1 MIREVTLTN
10 FMRHRSQHLV
20 FTPGLNCIRGG
31 NEQGKSTSLRAILYA
46 LFGTKA
52 LPVPMEDVVT
62 HGQPVNSLHVKL
74 VLDIDGITYTVDR
87 SKTGAEVNYADGV
100 VTGQTDVTRFLCERM
115 GVDAAVATRLMV
127 AAQNDIRGAL
137 ELGPKATTELI
148 ERLSDFDQLDNL
160 ITRMQDRLTLGSTG
174 PLEDALSVARTRL
187 EQARAL
193 PDLQAL
199 ESDHEEAE
207 AALSKLRA
215 DFNTL
220 DASMRSLESEIQ
232 AAVRLMEQRDHLQ
245 GLLDDATLRKSVA
258 EAELGQVQVAIAGMQ
273 APKRGLDQA
282 EGHLRGVRKLLRM
295 QQLYTS
301 AQPLLGQLVPRDPKE
316 IRLELSQMWQ
326 QRKTL
331 AGHIVMLKGEVASA
345 RAALLS
351 GLCSFCGQDFSHVPE
366 VVERNAATQARIAEI
381 ETKIGGLTE
390 TLSEI
395 TQREGEVNEV
405 LQDTQSLMAKVNA
418 LPDLL
423 AVDPNTKEIVWMG
436 PTVWAFE
443 PLDLAQAEVDVAE
456 AREFETL
463 LNQRLVHLERAKSN
477 LEAASSALEY
487 PQAQLQILAD
497 KIEATAVQE
506 VQKDLDLVKTQLRD
520 TVVPAMRSAE
530 ERASDAMHSLQ
541 SARVEHRMALTQ
553 REQDLADVER
563 LEGNLKLM
571 SFNNALLKKVRQ
583 ARPLIADRLWSVVLT
598 VVSNY
603 FSAMRGQR
611 SVVSKDRDGFK
622 VDGAP
627 VETLSGSTLDI
638 LGLALRVALV
648 RTFLPTATYLL
659 LDEPCAAMDSSRTE
673 TTLGFLASSGFEQ
686 VLLVTHEDV
695 SEAIADH
702 VVFLGT

>member
-1 MIREVTLTN
+1 MIREITLTN

-20 FTPGLNCIRGG
+20 FAPGLNCIRGG

-52 LPVPMEDVVT
+52 LPVPLEDVVT
-62 HGQPVNSLHVKL
+62 HGQPVNSLRVKL
-74 VLDIDGITYTVDR
+74 VLDIGGVTYTVDR
-87 SKTGAEVNYADGV
+87 SKTGAEVNYADGS

-115 GVDAAVATRLMV
+115 GVDVTVASRLMV

-160 ITRMQDRLTLGSTG
+160 ITRMQERLTLGSTG

-187 EQARAL
+187 EQARPL

-199 ESDHEEAE
+199 EEDHAEAE
-207 AALSKLRA
+207 AALRKVRIDFDNLDTSARA
-215 DFNTL
+215 
-220 DASMRSLESEIQ
+220 LESEIQ
-232 AAVRLMEQRDHLQ
+232 AIIRLMEQRDHLRS
-245 GLLDDATLRKSVA
+245 LLDDAAMRKSVA
-258 EAELGQVQVAIAGMQ
+258 ESELGQVQLAIAGMQ
-273 APKRGLDQA
+273 APEARLDQA
-282 EGHLRGVRKLLRM
+282 ESSLRAVRNLMRY
-295 QQLYTS
+295 QQIYTS
-301 AQPLLGQLVPRDPKE
+301 VQPLLGQLVPRDPKE

-331 AGHIVMLKGEVASA
+331 TEHTLLLKEEAA
-345 RAALLS
+345 RAHAAVLS

-366 VVERNAATQARIAEI
+366 VVARNTATQAKVGELEA
-381 ETKIGGLTE
+381 KIGELTAN
-390 TLSEI
+390 LSELNR
-395 TQREGEVNEV
+395 REGEVNEV
-405 LQDTQSLMAKVNA
+405 LQEAQSLMAKVSA

-423 AVDPNTKEIVWMG
+423 KVDPDTREVVWTG
-436 PTVWAFE
+436 PAVWPFE
-443 PLDLAQAEVDVAE
+443 PLDLAQAEKDVVE

-463 LNQRLVHLERAKSN
+463 LNQRLLHLERAKSN
-477 LEAASSALEY
+477 LEAAAKAMEY
-487 PQAQLQILAD
+487 PQEQVQSLSDKIDEASAQEPQKELELVKAQLRVI
-497 KIEATAVQE
+497 
-506 VQKDLDLVKTQLRD
+506 
-520 TVVPAMRSAE
+520 VPAMRWAE
-530 ERASDAMHSLQ
+530 TRAADAMHSLQ
-541 SARVEHRMALTQ
+541 SARVEHKMALAQ
-553 REQDLADVER
+553 REQDLADAAR
-563 LEGNLKLM
+563 LEGNVKLM
-571 SFNNALLKKVRQ
+571 NFNNALLKKVRQ

-611 SVVSKDRDGFK
+611 SMVSKDRDGFK

-659 LDEPCAAMDSSRTE
+659 LDEPCAAMDSNRTE

-702 VVFLGT
+702 VVFLGA

>member
-1 MIREVTLTN
+1 MIREITLTN

-62 HGQPVNSLHVKL
+62 HGQPVNSLRVNL
-74 VLDIDGITYTVDR
+74 VLDIGGVTYTVDR

-115 GVDAAVATRLMV
+115 GVDVTVASRLMV

-160 ITRMQDRLTLGSTG
+160 ITRMQERLTLGSTG

-187 EQARAL
+187 EQAKPL

-199 ESDHEEAE
+199 EEDHAEAE
-207 AALSKLRA
+207 AALRKVRIDFDNLDTSARA
-215 DFNTL
+215 
-220 DASMRSLESEIQ
+220 LESEIQ
-232 AAVRLMEQRDHLQ
+232 AIVRLMEQRNHLRS
-245 GLLDDATLRKSVA
+245 LLDDAAMRKSVA
-258 EAELGQVQVAIAGMQ
+258 ESELGQVQLAIAGMQ
-273 APKRGLDQA
+273 APEARLDQA
-282 EGHLRGVRKLLRM
+282 ESSLRAVRNLMRY
-295 QQLYTS
+295 QQIYTS
-301 AQPLLGQLVPRDPKE
+301 VQPLLGQLVPRDPKE

-331 AGHIVMLKGEVASA
+331 TEHTLLLKDEAA
-345 RAALLS
+345 RAHAAVLS

-366 VVERNAATQARIAEI
+366 VVARNTATQARVGELEA
-381 ETKIGGLTE
+381 KIGELTAN
-390 TLSEI
+390 LSEL
-395 TQREGEVNEV
+395 TRREGEVNEV
-405 LQDTQSLMAKVNA
+405 LQEAQALMAKVSA

-423 AVDPNTKEIVWMG
+423 KVDPGTKEVVWTG
-436 PTVWAFE
+436 PAVWPFE
-443 PLDLAQAEVDVAE
+443 PLDLAQAEKDVVE

-463 LNQRLVHLERAKSN
+463 LNQRLLHLERAKSN
-477 LEAASSALEY
+477 LEAAAKAMEY
-487 PQAQLQILAD
+487 PQEQVQSLSDKIDEASAQEPQKELELVKAQLRVI
-497 KIEATAVQE
+497 
-506 VQKDLDLVKTQLRD
+506 
-520 TVVPAMRSAE
+520 VPAMRWAE
-530 ERASDAMHSLQ
+530 TRAADAMHSLQ
-541 SARVEHRMALTQ
+541 SARVEHKMALAQ
-553 REQDLADVER
+553 REQDLADAAR
-563 LEGNLKLM
+563 LEGNVKLM

-702 VVFLGT
+702 VVFLGA

>member
-1 MIREVTLTN
+1 MIREITLTN

-20 FTPGLNCIRGG
+20 FAPGLNCIRGG

-62 HGQPVNSLHVKL
+62 HGQPVNSLRVKL
-74 VLDIDGITYTVDR
+74 VLDIGGVTYTVDR

-115 GVDAAVATRLMV
+115 GVDVTVASRLMV

-160 ITRMQDRLTLGSTG
+160 ITRMQERLTLGSTG

-187 EQARAL
+187 EQARPL

-199 ESDHEEAE
+199 EEDHAEAE
-207 AALSKLRA
+207 AALRKVRIDFDNLDTSARA
-215 DFNTL
+215 
-220 DASMRSLESEIQ
+220 LESEIQ
-232 AAVRLMEQRDHLQ
+232 AIIRLMEQRDHLRS
-245 GLLDDATLRKSVA
+245 LLDDAAMRKSVA
-258 EAELGQVQVAIAGMQ
+258 ESELGQIQLAIAGMQ
-273 APKRGLDQA
+273 APEARLDQA
-282 EGHLRGVRKLLRM
+282 ESSLRAVRNLMRY
-295 QQLYTS
+295 QQLYTGV
-301 AQPLLGQLVPRDPKE
+301 QPLLGQLVPRDPKE

-331 AGHIVMLKGEVASA
+331 TEHTLLLKDEAA
-345 RAALLS
+345 RAHAAVLS

-366 VVERNAATQARIAEI
+366 VVARNTATQAKVGELEA
-381 ETKIGGLTE
+381 KIGELTAN
-390 TLSEI
+390 LSEL
-395 TQREGEVNEV
+395 TRREGEVNEV
-405 LQDTQSLMAKVNA
+405 LQEAQALMAKVSA

-423 AVDPNTKEIVWMG
+423 TVDPDTKEVVWTG
-436 PTVWAFE
+436 PAVWPFE
-443 PLDLAQAEVDVAE
+443 PLDLAQAEKDVVE

-463 LNQRLVHLERAKSN
+463 LNQRLLHLERAKSN
-477 LEAASSALEY
+477 LEAAAKAMEY
-487 PQAQLQILAD
+487 PQEQVQSLND
-497 KIEATAVQE
+497 KIDEASAQE
-506 VQKDLDLVKTQLRD
+506 PQKELELVKDQLRE
-520 TVVPAMRSAE
+520 TVPAMRWAE
-530 ERASDAMHSLQ
+530 TRAADAMHSLQ
-541 SARVEHRMALTQ
+541 SARVEHKMALAQ
-553 REQDLADVER
+553 REQDLADAAR
-563 LEGNLKLM
+563 LEGNVKLM

-702 VVFLGT
+702 VVFLGA

>member
-1 MIREVTLTN
+1 MIREITLTN

-52 LPVPMEDVVT
+52 LPVPLEDVVT
-62 HGQPVNSLHVKL
+62 HGQPVNSLRVKL
-74 VLDIDGITYTVDR
+74 VLDIGGVTYTVDR

-115 GVDAAVATRLMV
+115 GVDATVATRLMV

-160 ITRMQDRLTLGSTG
+160 ITRMQERLTLGSTG
-174 PLEDALSVARTRL
+174 PLEEALSVVRKRL
-187 EQARAL
+187 EQAQPL

-199 ESDHEEAE
+199 EEDHAEAE
-207 AALSKLRA
+207 AALRKVRI
-215 DFNTL
+215 DFDNL
-220 DASMRSLESEIQ
+220 DTSACALESEIQ
-232 AAVRLMEQRDHLQ
+232 AIIRLMEQRDHLR
-245 GLLDDATLRKSVA
+245 GLLDDAAMRKSVA
-258 EAELGQVQVAIAGMQ
+258 ESELGQVQLAIAGMQ
-273 APKRGLDQA
+273 APEARLDQA
-282 EGHLRGVRKLLRM
+282 ESNLRAVRNLMRY
-295 QQLYTS
+295 QQIYTS
-301 AQPLLGQLVPRDPKE
+301 VQPLLGQLLPRDPKE

-331 AGHIVMLKGEVASA
+331 TEHTLLLKEEAA
-345 RAALLS
+345 RAHAAVLS

-366 VVERNAATQARIAEI
+366 VVARNTATQAKVGELEA
-381 ETKIGGLTE
+381 KIGELTAN
-390 TLSEI
+390 LSEL
-395 TQREGEVNEV
+395 TRREGEVNEV
-405 LQDTQSLMAKVNA
+405 LQEAQSLMAKVNA

-423 AVDPNTKEIVWMG
+423 KVDPDTREVVWTG
-436 PTVWAFE
+436 PAVWPFE
-443 PLDLAQAEVDVAE
+443 PLDLAQAEKDVVE

-463 LNQRLVHLERAKSN
+463 LNQRLLHLERAKSN
-477 LEAASSALEY
+477 LEAAAKAMEY
-487 PQAQLQILAD
+487 PQEQVQSLSD
-497 KIEATAVQE
+497 KIDEASAQE
-506 VQKDLDLVKTQLRD
+506 PQKELELVKDQLRE
-520 TVVPAMRSAE
+520 TVPAMRWAE
-530 ERASDAMHSLQ
+530 TQAADAMHSLQ
-541 SARVEHRMALTQ
+541 SARVEHKMALAQ

-571 SFNNALLKKVRQ
+571 NFNNALLKKVRQ

-702 VVFLGT
+702 VVFLGA

>member
-1 MIREVTLTN
+1 MIREITLTN

-20 FTPGLNCIRGG
+20 FAPGLNCIRGG

-62 HGQPVNSLHVKL
+62 HGQPVNSLRVKL
-74 VLDIDGITYTVDR
+74 VLDIGGVTHTVDR

-115 GVDAAVATRLMV
+115 GVDATVATRLMV

-160 ITRMQDRLTLGSTG
+160 ITRMQERLTLGSTG
-174 PLEDALSVARTRL
+174 PLEEALSVARTRL
-187 EQARAL
+187 EQARPL

-199 ESDHEEAE
+199 ESDYEEAE

-215 DFNTL
+215 DFDNL
-220 DASMRSLESEIQ
+220 DTSARALESEIQ
-232 AAVRLMEQRDHLQ
+232 AIIRLMEQRDHLRS
-245 GLLDDATLRKSVA
+245 LLDDAAMRKSVA
-258 EAELGQVQVAIAGMQ
+258 ESELGQVQLAIAGMQ
-273 APKRGLDQA
+273 APEARLDQA
-282 EGHLRGVRKLLRM
+282 ESSLRAVRNLMRY
-295 QQLYTS
+295 QQTYIS
-301 AQPLLGQLVPRDPKE
+301 VQPLLGQLVPRDPKE

-331 AGHIVMLKGEVASA
+331 TEHTLLLKEEAA
-345 RAALLS
+345 RAHAAVLS

-366 VVERNAATQARIAEI
+366 VVARNTATQAKVGELEARIGE
-381 ETKIGGLTE
+381 LTAN
-390 TLSEI
+390 LSELNR
-395 TQREGEVNEV
+395 REGEVNEV
-405 LQDTQSLMAKVNA
+405 LQEAQSLMAKVSA

-423 AVDPNTKEIVWMG
+423 KVDPGTKEVVWTG
-436 PTVWAFE
+436 PAVWPFE
-443 PLDLAQAEVDVAE
+443 QLDLAQAEKDVVE

-463 LNQRLVHLERAKSN
+463 LNQRLLHLERAKSN
-477 LEAASSALEY
+477 LEAAAKAMEY
-487 PQAQLQILAD
+487 PQEQVQSLSDKIDEASAQEPQKELELVKAQLRVI
-497 KIEATAVQE
+497 
-506 VQKDLDLVKTQLRD
+506 
-520 TVVPAMRSAE
+520 VPAMRWAE
-530 ERASDAMHSLQ
+530 TRAADAMHSLQ
-541 SARVEHRMALTQ
+541 SARVEHKMALAQ
-553 REQDLADVER
+553 REQDLADAAR
-563 LEGNLKLM
+563 LEGNVKLM

-702 VVFLGT
+702 VVFLGA

>member
-1 MIREVTLTN
+1 MIREITLTN

-20 FTPGLNCIRGG
+20 FAPGLNCIRGG

-62 HGQPVNSLHVKL
+62 HGQPVNSLRVKL
-74 VLDIDGITYTVDR
+74 VLDIGGVTYTVDR

-115 GVDAAVATRLMV
+115 GVDATVATRLMV

-160 ITRMQDRLTLGSTG
+160 ITRMQERLTLGSTG

-187 EQARAL
+187 EQAKPL

-199 ESDHEEAE
+199 EEDHAEAE
-207 AALSKLRA
+207 AALRKVRIDFDNLDTSARA
-215 DFNTL
+215 
-220 DASMRSLESEIQ
+220 LESEIQ
-232 AAVRLMEQRDHLQ
+232 AIIRLMEQRDHLRS
-245 GLLDDATLRKSVA
+245 LLDDAAMRKSVA
-258 EAELGQVQVAIAGMQ
+258 ESELGQIQLTIAGMQ
-273 APKRGLDQA
+273 APEARLDQA
-282 EGHLRGVRKLLRM
+282 ESSLRAVRNLMRY
-295 QQLYTS
+295 QQIYTS
-301 AQPLLGQLVPRDPKE
+301 VQPLLGQLLPRDPKE

-331 AGHIVMLKGEVASA
+331 TEHTLLLKEEAA
-345 RAALLS
+345 RAHAAVLS

-366 VVERNAATQARIAEI
+366 VVARNTATQAKVGELEA
-381 ETKIGGLTE
+381 KIGELTAN
-390 TLSEI
+390 LSELNR
-395 TQREGEVNEV
+395 REGEVNEV
-405 LQDTQSLMAKVNA
+405 LQEAQSLMAKVSA

-423 AVDPNTKEIVWMG
+423 KVDPGTKEVVWTG
-436 PTVWAFE
+436 PDVWPFE
-443 PLDLAQAEVDVAE
+443 PLDLAQAEKDVVE

-463 LNQRLVHLERAKSN
+463 LNQRLLHLERAKSN
-477 LEAASSALEY
+477 LEAAAKAMEY
-487 PQAQLQILAD
+487 PQEQVQSLSDKIDEASAQEPQKELELVKAQLRVI
-497 KIEATAVQE
+497 
-506 VQKDLDLVKTQLRD
+506 
-520 TVVPAMRSAE
+520 VPAMRWAE
-530 ERASDAMHSLQ
+530 TRAADAMHSLQ
-541 SARVEHRMALTQ
+541 SARVEHKMALAQ
-553 REQDLADVER
+553 REQDLADAAR
-563 LEGNLKLM
+563 LEGNVKLM
-571 SFNNALLKKVRQ
+571 NFNNALLKKVRQ

-695 SEAIADH
+695 SETIADH
-702 VVFLGT
+702 VVFLGA

>member
-1 MIREVTLTN
+1 MIREITLTN

-20 FTPGLNCIRGG
+20 FAPGLNCIRGG

-52 LPVPMEDVVT
+52 LPVPLEDVVT
-62 HGQPVNSLHVKL
+62 HGQPVNSLRVKL
-74 VLDIDGITYTVDR
+74 VLDIGGVTYTVDR

-115 GVDAAVATRLMV
+115 GVDVTVASRLMV

-160 ITRMQDRLTLGSTG
+160 ITRMQERLTLGSTG
-174 PLEDALSVARTRL
+174 PLEEALSVVRKRL
-187 EQARAL
+187 EQAQPL

-199 ESDHEEAE
+199 EEDHAEAE
-207 AALSKLRA
+207 AALRKIRIDFDNLDTSARA
-215 DFNTL
+215 
-220 DASMRSLESEIQ
+220 LESGIQ
-232 AAVRLMEQRDHLQ
+232 AVIRLMEQRSHLR
-245 GLLDDATLRKSVA
+245 GLLDDAAMRKSVA
-258 EAELGQVQVAIAGMQ
+258 ESELGQVQLAIAGMK
-273 APKRGLDQA
+273 APDARLDQA
-282 EGHLRGVRKLLRM
+282 ESNLRAVRNLMRY
-295 QQLYTS
+295 QQIYTS
-301 AQPLLGQLVPRDPKE
+301 VQPLLGQLLPRDPKE

-331 AGHIVMLKGEVASA
+331 TEHTLLLKDEAA
-345 RAALLS
+345 RAHAAVLS

-366 VVERNAATQARIAEI
+366 VVARNSATQAKVGELEA
-381 ETKIGGLTE
+381 KIGELTAN
-390 TLSEI
+390 LSEL
-395 TQREGEVNEV
+395 TRREGEVNEV
-405 LQDTQSLMAKVNA
+405 LQEAQALMAKVSA

-423 AVDPNTKEIVWMG
+423 KVDPDTKEVVWTG
-436 PTVWAFE
+436 PAVWPFE
-443 PLDLAQAEVDVAE
+443 PLDLAQAEKDVVE

-463 LNQRLVHLERAKSN
+463 LNQRLLHLERAKSN
-477 LEAASSALEY
+477 LEAAAKAMEY
-487 PQAQLQILAD
+487 PQEQVQSLSDKIDEASAQEPQKELELVKAQLRVI
-497 KIEATAVQE
+497 
-506 VQKDLDLVKTQLRD
+506 
-520 TVVPAMRSAE
+520 VPAMRWAE
-530 ERASDAMHSLQ
+530 TRAADAMHSLQ
-541 SARVEHRMALTQ
+541 SARVEHKMALAQ
-553 REQDLADVER
+553 REQDLADAAR
-563 LEGNLKLM
+563 LEGNVKLM

-611 SVVSKDRDGFK
+611 SMVSKDRDGFK

-702 VVFLGT
+702 VVFLGA

>member
-1 MIREVTLTN
+1 MIREITLTN
-10 FMRHRSQHLV
+10 FMRHRSQHLT
-20 FTPGLNCIRGG
+20 FAPGLNCIRGG

-52 LPVPMEDVVT
+52 LPVPLEDVVT
-62 HGQPVNSLHVKL
+62 HGQPVNSLRVKL
-74 VLDIDGITYTVDR
+74 VLDIGGVTYTVDR

-115 GVDAAVATRLMV
+115 GVDVTVASRLMV

-187 EQARAL
+187 EQARPL

-199 ESDHEEAE
+199 ESDCEEAE
-207 AALSKLRA
+207 TALSKLRA

-220 DASMRSLESEIQ
+220 DTSMRSLESEIQ
-232 AAVRLMEQRDHLQ
+232 AAVRLMEQRDHLRS
-245 GLLDDATLRKSVA
+245 LLDDAAMRKSVA
-258 EAELGQVQVAIAGMQ
+258 ESELGQVQLAIAGMQ
-273 APKRGLDQA
+273 APEARLDQA
-282 EGHLRGVRKLLRM
+282 ESSLRAVRNLMRY

-301 AQPLLGQLVPRDPKE
+301 VQPLLGQLVLRDPKE

-331 AGHIVMLKGEVASA
+331 TEHTLLLKEEAA
-345 RAALLS
+345 RAHAAVLS

-366 VVERNAATQARIAEI
+366 VVARNTATQAKVGELEA
-381 ETKIGGLTE
+381 KIGELTAN
-390 TLSEI
+390 LSELNR
-395 TQREGEVNEV
+395 REGEVNEV
-405 LQDTQSLMAKVNA
+405 LQEAQSLMAKVSA

-423 AVDPNTKEIVWMG
+423 KVDPDTREVVWTG
-436 PTVWAFE
+436 PAVWPFE
-443 PLDLAQAEVDVAE
+443 PLDLAQAEKDVVE

-463 LNQRLVHLERAKSN
+463 LNQRLLHLERAKSN
-477 LEAASSALEY
+477 LEAAAKAMEY
-487 PQAQLQILAD
+487 PQAQIQSLSD
-497 KIEATAVQE
+497 KIDEASAQE
-506 VQKDLDLVKTQLRD
+506 PQKELELVKAQLR
-520 TVVPAMRSAE
+520 VIVPAMRWAE
-530 ERASDAMHSLQ
+530 TRAADAMHSLQ
-541 SARVEHRMALTQ
+541 SARVEHKMALAQ
-553 REQDLADVER
+553 REQDLADAAR
-563 LEGNLKLM
+563 LEGNVKLM
-571 SFNNALLKKVRQ
+571 NFNNALLKKVRQ

-611 SVVSKDRDGFK
+611 SMVSKDRDGFK

-673 TTLGFLASSGFEQ
+673 TALGFLASSGFEQ

>member
-1 MIREVTLTN
+1 MIRELTLTN

-20 FTPGLNCIRGG
+20 FAPGLNCIRGG

-62 HGQPVNSLHVKL
+62 HGQPVNSLRVKL
-74 VLDIDGITYTVDR
+74 VLDIGGVTYTVDR

-115 GVDAAVATRLMV
+115 GVDVTVASRLMV

-160 ITRMQDRLTLGSTG
+160 ITRMQERLTLGSTG
-174 PLEDALSVARTRL
+174 PLEEALSVVRKRL
-187 EQARAL
+187 EQAQPL

-199 ESDHEEAE
+199 EEDHAEAE
-207 AALSKLRA
+207 AVLRKIRI
-215 DFNTL
+215 DFDTL
-220 DASMRSLESEIQ
+220 DTSARTLEIEIQ
-232 AAVRLMEQRDHLQ
+232 AVIRLMEQRDHLQ
-245 GLLDDATLRKSVA
+245 SLLDDAAMRKSVA
-258 EAELGQVQVAIAGMQ
+258 ESELGQVQLAIAGMQ
-273 APKRGLDQA
+273 APEARLDQA
-282 EGHLRGVRKLLRM
+282 ESSLRAVRNLMRY
-295 QQLYTS
+295 QQIYIS
-301 AQPLLGQLVPRDPKE
+301 VQPLLGQLVPRDPKE

-331 AGHIVMLKGEVASA
+331 TEHTLLLREEAA
-345 RAALLS
+345 RAHAAVLS
-351 GLCSFCGQDFSHVPE
+351 GMCSFCGQDFSHVPE
-366 VVERNAATQARIAEI
+366 VVARNSATQAKVGELEA
-381 ETKIGGLTE
+381 KIGDLTAN
-390 TLSEI
+390 LSEL
-395 TQREGEVNEV
+395 TRREGEVNEV
-405 LQDTQSLMAKVNA
+405 LQEAQALMAKVSA

-423 AVDPNTKEIVWMG
+423 TVNPDTKEVVWTG
-436 PTVWAFE
+436 PAVWPFE
-443 PLDLAQAEVDVAE
+443 PRDLAQAEKDVVE

-463 LNQRLVHLERAKSN
+463 LNQRLLHLERAKSN
-477 LEAASSALEY
+477 LEAAAKAMEY
-487 PQAQLQILAD
+487 PQAQIQSLSD
-497 KIEATAVQE
+497 KIDAASVQE
-506 VQKDLDLVKTQLRD
+506 PQKGLELVRAQLRV
-520 TVVPAMRSAE
+520 VVPAMREAE
-530 ERASDAMHSLQ
+530 TRATDTLHYLQ
-541 SARVEHRMALTQ
+541 SARVEHKMALAQ

-571 SFNNALLKKVRQ
+571 NFNNALLKKVRQ

-702 VVFLGT
+702 VVFLGA

>member
-1 MIREVTLTN
+1 MIREITLTN

-20 FTPGLNCIRGG
+20 FAPGLNCIRGG

-52 LPVPMEDVVT
+52 LPVPLEDVVT
-62 HGQPVNSLHVKL
+62 HGQPVNSLRVKL
-74 VLDIDGITYTVDR
+74 VLDIGGVTYTVDR

-115 GVDAAVATRLMV
+115 GVDVTVASRLMV

-160 ITRMQDRLTLGSTG
+160 ITRMQERLTLGSTG

-187 EQARAL
+187 EQARPL

-207 AALSKLRA
+207 AALSKLRT

-220 DASMRSLESEIQ
+220 DTSMRSLESEIQ
-232 AAVRLMEQRDHLQ
+232 AGVRLMEQRDHLQ

-258 EAELGQVQVAIAGMQ
+258 EGELGQVQMAIAGMQ

-282 EGHLRGVRKLLRM
+282 EGHLRHVRNLMRM
-295 QQLYTS
+295 QQLYTG

-331 AGHIVMLKGEVASA
+331 TEHTLLLKEEAA
-345 RAALLS
+345 RAHAALLS

-366 VVERNAATQARIAEI
+366 VVARNTATQAKVGELEA
-381 ETKIGGLTE
+381 KIGELTAN
-390 TLSEI
+390 LSELNR
-395 TQREGEVNEV
+395 REGEVNEV
-405 LQDTQSLMAKVNA
+405 LQEAQSLMAKVSA

-423 AVDPNTKEIVWMG
+423 KVDPGTKEVVWTG
-436 PTVWAFE
+436 PAVWPFE
-443 PLDLAQAEVDVAE
+443 PLDLAQAEKDVVE

-463 LNQRLVHLERAKSN
+463 LNQRLLHLERAKSN
-477 LEAASSALEY
+477 LEAAAKAMEY
-487 PQAQLQILAD
+487 PQEQVQSLSDKIDEASAQEPQKELELVKAQLRVI
-497 KIEATAVQE
+497 
-506 VQKDLDLVKTQLRD
+506 
-520 TVVPAMRSAE
+520 VPAMRWAE
-530 ERASDAMHSLQ
+530 TRAADAMHSLQ
-541 SARVEHRMALTQ
+541 SARVEHKVALAQ
-553 REQDLADVER
+553 REQDLADAAR
-563 LEGNLKLM
+563 LEGNVKLM

-611 SVVSKDRDGFK
+611 SMVSKDRDGFK

-702 VVFLGT
+702 VVFLGA